1 MTTAIDTPESRELS
15 ARFAVSLATATRW
28 IRRGKE
34 RSVARFL
41 ARREAE
47 YGVSKAV
54 AHGWGVSRAP
64 ESEAAQ

>member
-1 MTTAIDTPESRELS
+1 MMTIDTPESRELS
-15 ARFAVSLATATRW
+15 ERYGVSLATATRW

-47 YGVSKAV
+47 YGVAKAQ
-54 AHGWGVSRAP
+54 AHGWGVDNA
-64 ESEAAQ
+64 EAAE

>member
-1 MTTAIDTPESRELS
+1 MTTHIDTPESRELS
-15 ARFAVSLATATRW
+15 ERYGVSLATATRW

-41 ARREAE
+41 ERREAE

-54 AHGWGVSRAP
+54 SHGWGASRAP
-64 ESEAAQ
+64 ESEAAE